1 MRALVYAL
9 FAICCTATA
18 DTLEDLPL
26 DTKPERPQP
35 VRVQPEPYIPPV
47 DVRTELARLNPQY
60 VLQESLDLE
69 LIRQDGV
76 RIDEYR
82 AKARKQNPFYGL
94 RMQEPLQP
102 RHISL
107 FVLMNLLDVYT
118 TMEGSSYPC
127 VVEINPLLP
136 RKPSLEEVLLLK
148 SLASWIQ
155 LDNNLDGK
163 IDYNPQLIRET
174 TFITSIAV
182 MNNYDVIQRAMKTC
196 PR

>member
-1 MRALVYAL
+1 MRALVFVL
-9 FAICCTATA
+9 FATCCTATA
-18 DTLEDLPL
+18 DTLEQNPL
-26 DTKPERPQP
+26 DTEPQQP
-35 VRVQPEPYIPPV
+35 VRIKPKPYVPPV
-47 DVRTELARLNPQY
+47 DVRLELAQLNPQY
-60 VLQESLDLE
+60 VLEQSLDIE
-69 LIRQDGV
+69 LIQRDGQL
-76 RIDEYR
+76 ISDYNLQ
-82 AKARKQNPFYGL
+82 ARKRNPFYGL
-94 RMQEPLQP
+94 RVQEPLEA

-155 LDNNLDGK
+155 LDNNLDGEM
-163 IDYNPQLIRET
+163 DYNPQLLRET

-182 MNNYDVIQRAMKTC
+182 MNNYDVIQRAMKKC